1 MIQEAKNAKYKS
13 RIYVSAHSRML
24 KQKAESLEGYVT
36 VFTKETEVLPQILED
51 LGYGDTEQ
59 RKAY

>member
-1 MIQEAKNAKYKS
+1 
-13 RIYVSAHSRML
+13 ML

-51 LGYGDTEQ
+51 L
-59 RKAY
+59 RR